1 MPKLG
6 SLEIPDISLKKCL
19 DVSNI
24 INMQKDSTIGR
35 EELSLLLSMSSRGGQ
50 FSKLIKSCKSWGLI
64 DGRDRYFLTHV
75 GVEALN
81 PLNSSDSIIK
91 LKELILTNP
100 FFLTL
105 FSNYPNLK
113 HTDTSLLQTIEE
125 ITEVDRFTSIRYE
138 SLIRKLVQEVY
149 LIINTSNDL
158 PGSSVAI
165 NNDLASNSTEQIT
178 SKIPVQ
184 KKITII
190 SKGVD
195 ISFQFSN
202 DGINSAISLLNSLK
216 LSI

>member
-6 SLEIPDISLKKCL
+6 TFEIPDISLQKCL
-19 DVSNI
+19 DVSNV

-35 EELSLLLSMSSRGGQ
+35 EELSLLLTMSSRGGQ

-64 DGRDRYFLTHV
+64 DGRDRYFLTSL

-81 PLNSSDSIIK
+81 PLNSSDLIIK
-91 LKELILTNP
+91 LKELILNNS

-125 ITEVDRFTSIRYE
+125 ITEVDRFTSVRHE
-138 SLIRKLVQEVY
+138 SLIRKLIQEVY

-158 PGSSVAI
+158 PASSVAI
-165 NNDLASNSTEQIT
+165 DNELDINSIEQ
-178 SKIPVQ
+178 PVQ
-184 KKITII
+184 KTQVHKKITILT
-190 SKGVD
+190 KGVD

-202 DGINSAISLLNSLK
+202 EGINSAISLLNSLK